1 MRRNQSEEPSRTSC
15 KTVSSEQ
22 RKPCENE
29 GADLTD
35 INARNLTVV
44 TDSAT
49 STHEV
54 QSDDGG
60 FHVEWTTMKRW
71 SPEVIEEIGQDNV
84 DSEVEELAKI
94 FMKESDLYAHP
105 KHKYGES
112 DIYLWKPSDEYIK
125 RNGHVLVR
133 VYRCPMWYRFRC
145 DAEIRIQEGPGGLIL
160 QRTGTH
166 DAFSHTDPDDSGPI
180 VRFIC
185 GRNLIP
191 EHEIPE
197 AAAIRI
203 ELGQPQS
210 KIRHARSAVMQH
222 RISSIHRG
230 SLYHYDEPDES
241 YELDADD
248 HDENGPPELVS
259 DDHDEERF
267 SSNGR
272 CAPSNARL
280 QYDNHRGFARF
291 CELEHDEAQ
300 LIDDLGDEPASE
312 VHELKFILWIGVFLF
327 LTFHIKSAIS
337 YA

>member
-1 MRRNQSEEPSRTSC
+1 MRRNKSGEHSHLGRKP
-15 KTVSSEQ
+15 VSSEQ
-22 RKPCENE
+22 CEPSENE
-29 GADLTD
+29 GADLAD
-35 INARNLTVV
+35 INARSLTIG
-44 TDSAT
+44 TDAAT
-49 STHEV
+49 STHDS

-84 DSEVEELAKI
+84 DSEVEELCKI

-112 DIYLWKPSDEYIK
+112 DIHLWKPSDEYIK

-180 VRFIC
+180 VRFLR

-197 AAAIRI
+197 VAAIRI
-203 ELGQPQS
+203 EIGQP
-210 KIRHARSAVMQH
+210 
-222 RISSIHRG
+222 
-230 SLYHYDEPDES
+230 P
-241 YELDADD
+241 
-248 HDENGPPELVS
+248 
-259 DDHDEERF
+259 
-267 SSNGR
+267 
-272 CAPSNARL
+272 
-280 QYDNHRGFARF
+280 
-291 CELEHDEAQ
+291 
-300 LIDDLGDEPASE
+300 
-312 VHELKFILWIGVFLF
+312 
-327 LTFHIKSAIS
+327 
-337 YA
+337 